1 MKEVMLE
8 IRNVSKR
15 FDLQKKHAGSVK
27 ELLSGFM
34 SKPPKQADSFCA
46 LDNISFTVSKGE
58 AVGIIGK
65 NGAGKSTLLRILSG
79 ILYPDDGEIVY
90 YGKAVSILDIGT
102 GFHPELT
109 GRENVFFSASLYGFT
124 AKHVERKFDEIVAFS
139 GIGEFI
145 DQPVKNYSSGMYLRL
160 AFAIIA
166 FLDADI
172 YLLDEIISV
181 GDADFQLKCKA
192 KIEELISLGKTL
204 IVASHNMN
212 EVAMLS
218 NRIILLEG
226 GKIIADGQQDVI
238 EKYMTRSLAQFQH
251 IQQGNSFVVKN
262 IAGQLTKAPEI
273 VLLDAGITNFKQTEH
288 GVKNN
293 YPFTVFVELEL
304 TQPRPIDIAIRFFE
318 QTNIALFTGTTF
330 NNGIQTIS
338 QTGRYRVEFEIPANL
353 FNNGLYSV
361 DLIVIKD
368 ISLASAQTNDAH
380 VDAVLF
386 KGDKFISIKMADEQ
400 ESNSKIHYPGAI
412 KPLINTQIS
421 YKTPTNH
428 V

>member
-8 IRNVSKR
+8 IKNVTKH
-15 FDLQKKHAGSVK
+15 FDLQKRYAGSIK
-27 ELLSGFM
+27 ELLSGFLFQQ
-34 SKPPKQADSFCA
+34 SKQADSFCA
-46 LDNISFTVSKGE
+46 LNNVSFTVSKGE
-58 AVGIIGK
+58 ALGIIGK

-79 ILYPDDGEIVY
+79 ILYPDEGEIVY

-109 GRENVFFSASLYGFT
+109 GRENVFFSASLYGFS
-124 AKHVERKFDEIVAFS
+124 KQEVESKFDEIVTFS
-139 GIGEFI
+139 SIGEFI

-192 KIEELISLGKTL
+192 KIEELIEKGKTL

-218 NRIILLEG
+218 NRIILLDG

-238 EKYMTRSLAQFQH
+238 EKYMSRSLAQFRNIH
-251 IQQGNSFVVKN
+251 EGDTFIIKN
-262 IAGQLTKAPEI
+262 ISGSLPKAPEV
-273 VLLDAGITNFKQTEH
+273 VLLNAGIADFQQSVS
-288 GVKNN
+288 GIKNN
-293 YPFTVFVELEL
+293 YPFKIFVELEL
-304 TQPRPIDIAIRFFE
+304 TQARPIDIAIRFFE
-318 QTNIALFTGTTF
+318 QTNIALFTGTTYS
-330 NNGIQTIS
+330 NGIQTIN
-338 QTGRYRVEFEIPANL
+338 QPGQYRIEFEIPANL
-353 FNNGLYSV
+353 FNSGLYSV
-361 DLIVIKD
+361 DLIIIKD
-368 ISLASAQTNDAH
+368 ISLESAQTNDAH
-380 VDAVLF
+380 VDAVLY

-400 ESNSKIHYPGAI
+400 ENNNNIHYPGVV
-412 KPLINTQIS
+412 KPLIRTHIS
-421 YKTPTNH
+421 YNNA